1 MPALPL
7 AARGHTVGM
16 AATTPAGNGVSDAYA
31 PGEDRPLGGYTAL
44 TAAFGA
50 AFTGALVALRASGRG
65 PDGLRTSDL
74 VLGGIATHKL
84 SRLIAKD
91 RVTSFLRAP
100 FTRYEDR
107 AGHGELSEEAR
118 GTGLQKAVGELL
130 ICPYC
135 LGQWVAA
142 GMGVAFLA
150 APRTT
155 RFVAGVYTMET
166 LSDLLQLAYSAAEER
181 G

>member
-1 MPALPL
+1 
-7 AARGHTVGM
+7 M
-16 AATTPAGNGVSDAYA
+16 AATTTHHHHGNGLAGAYA
-31 PGEDRPLGGYTAL
+31 PGEDRPLGGYAVL
-44 TAAFGA
+44 TAAFGT
-50 AFTGALVALRASGRG
+50 AFTGALVALRATGRG
-65 PDGLRTSDL
+65 PDGLRTSDI

-107 AGHGELSEEAR
+107 AGHGELSEQAR
-118 GTGLQKAVGELL
+118 GTGLQKAVGELV

-142 GMGVAFLA
+142 GLGVGFMA

-155 RFVAGVYTMET
+155 RFLAGVYTLET
-166 LSDLLQLAYSAAEER
+166 ISDVLQLAYSAAEDAS

>member
-1 MPALPL
+1 
-7 AARGHTVGM
+7 M
-16 AATTPAGNGVSDAYA
+16 AATTTQHGNGIADAYA
-31 PGEDRPLGGYTAL
+31 PGEDRPLGGYTVL
-44 TAAFGA
+44 TTAFGA

-65 PDGLRTSDL
+65 PDAIKASDI

-118 GTGLQKAVGELL
+118 GSGVQKAMGELL

-135 LGQWVAA
+135 LAQWVAA
-142 GMGVAFLA
+142 GLGVGFAA

-155 RFVAGVYTMET
+155 RFIAGVYTMET
-166 LSDLLQLAYSAAEER
+166 ISDFLQLAYSAAEDA